1 MTEYITRLETL
12 RRSFTF
18 DNARTWTLLIA
29 SVVLLGVVY
38 MGQASQ
44 AAMTGQRIQDKQE
57 KLDRILREN
66 AQLEADIATAMA
78 PSRIEARAR
87 ALGLHPPTSDQ
98 TKYLS
103 IKDYP
108 TDTPSLARA
117 ARTEPLASPSSGA
130 LGFTIWWTDVLARVG
145 LSSGSRAAEATT
157 NP

>member
-1 MTEYITRLETL
+1 MTAYIARIETV
-12 RRSFTF
+12 RRSLTF

-29 SVVLLGVVY
+29 TVVLLGVVY

-44 AAMTGQRIQDKQE
+44 AAITGQRIHDKQE

-66 AQLEADIATAMA
+66 AQLEADVAAAMT

-87 ALGLHPPTSDQ
+87 ALGLHLPNPDQ
-98 TKYLS
+98 IKYLS

-108 TDTPSLARA
+108 TDTPSPALAA
-117 ARTEPLASPSSGA
+117 HTEPVAPPSSGA
-130 LGFTIWWTDVLARVG
+130 FDVAIWWTDVLARVG